1 MTMIIKTKTKI
12 GLARTAFRALR
23 AVGLAGEPGCPVQ
36 VRREGV
42 LWSLDLGEGIDF
54 AIYLLGVFE
63 RATWK
68 SLRQLIKPGDT
79 VLDIG
84 ANIGAHT
91 LHLAR
96 AVGPTGR
103 VFAFEA
109 TNYAFEKL
117 TKNLSL
123 NPELQNRVVAAQVL
137 LVDDVGR
144 EKQSQIYSSWPLEG
158 DAEVHPKHRGKLQS
172 TSDAYL
178 DTLDNLIARYSI
190 SRVDVIKIDVD
201 GHEYPVLKGGKILL
215 KTQSPTLVMEIS
227 PYVHSEENN
236 SFADLIDLLKEC
248 RYSLRDT
255 KRPLLL
261 DSSDLSR
268 MVPDGSG
275 INVIATG
282 AARQ

>member
-1 MTMIIKTKTKI
+1 MILKTKTKI
-12 GLARTAFRALR
+12 ALARTAFHTLR
-23 AVGLAGEPGCPVQ
+23 AVGFAGKSGGSVQ

-42 LWSLDLGEGIDF
+42 LWSLDLEEGIDF

-68 SLRQLIKPGDT
+68 SLRKLIKPGDT

-91 LHLAR
+91 LHLAK

-123 NPELQNRVVAAQVL
+123 NPELQDRVVAAQVL
-137 LVDDVGR
+137 LVDDIGR
-144 EKQSQIYSSWPLEG
+144 EKQSQIYSSWPLAATG
-158 DAEVHPKHRGKLQS
+158 EVHPKHRGKLQS
-172 TSDAYL
+172 TSGAYM
-178 DTLDNLIARYSI
+178 DTLDNVIARYSI
-190 SRVDVIKIDVD
+190 NHVDLIKIDVD
-201 GHEYPVLKGGKILL
+201 GHEYPVLKGGQTLL
-215 KTQSPTLVMEIS
+215 KAHSPTLVMEIS

-248 RYSLRDT
+248 RYSLRDE
-255 KRPLLL
+255 KRPLML
-261 DSSDLSR
+261 DSSYLSR

-275 INVIATG
+275 INVIATPE
-282 AARQ
+282 ASQ